1 MSNNNI
7 SPTIAQDLYKKQE
20 KVIEELRS
28 NISEQQKII
37 QQQRQRIEY
46 LEEIKADYYD
56 LKGKLGK
63 NTQLYNQL
71 VQPLD

>member
-1 MSNNNI
+1 MSSNNI